1 MSKKKATWIIA
12 GILSVLCFL
21 VFRYYLV
28 FKNAYYFWDICGD
41 GFYYSYPDIC
51 GYADYIAQHIIPS
64 WSFKMGMGQNIFPY
78 VLRDPFDIIL
88 YLGGSANVLY
98 LTIYVEVIKII
109 LAGILFFRYLK
120 LLGFS
125 FYTSLIGCVLFSF
138 CGFVT
143 EGSAWFCF
151 SFEAFNFAL
160 LLLAFELLFIRQKWF
175 LFPFAIFLL
184 CISMPFN
191 LYIYGLFLI
200 FYAILRH
207 FQSGKFDIKKLAGI
221 FTKMFALTLLG
232 ILLSGPFFLQNL
244 LLLLNSPR
252 GAASGLLHNQFSAIP
267 PFQVSDTHQLGTAI
281 LRFFSNDLLG
291 SGSNFKGWDTIIG
304 APLFYCGLLCLL
316 ILPQIFTFLDKRS
329 RIVFAV
335 FLALGL
341 LPVVFPFFRRAIWLF
356 TGDYYRG
363 YSFFVAF
370 LILYCAVHALEHIF
384 QKRTINYKVLL
395 FTAAALLTILLV
407 HPFIKKDIIDNLMLI
422 FVVCMLCAY
431 TIILALLPKVK
442 NANIIWAILLI
453 AVFFEV
459 FISGDVTAN
468 RRDSFSM
475 KWLTTEKV
483 MYRGYALDAI
493 KYIQKNDKTFY
504 RVDKN
509 FDPPTARFTDLNS
522 SQAQGYNSTAS
533 YNSFNE
539 LYYVKYLQL
548 MGIADKNNEAD
559 SRWAIGL
566 LDNPVLESENNVKYF
581 LSVKNYHPAWPAMWD
596 SLTTIGDVTVYKN
609 NFVLPF
615 GYTYDQY
622 ITEKN
627 FEAVSPLQKKFIT
640 LHAFV
645 IKDKETDKVRDLKEY
660 KLADTTKDALDFGS
674 FKDALK
680 GEKDSLSVTEFRDT
694 KISGTINLKDNKLI
708 YLSIPYD
715 EGWHLYVDGKEQE
728 KIIVNGG
735 MTGALLNRGE
745 HRIEMLYKLKYMG
758 IGMLM
763 TIMGVV
769 IFILAYLSFVRRNQ
783 FSKDAHIST

>member
-335 FLALGL
+335 TL
-341 LPVVFPFFRRAIWLF
+341 VPF
-356 TGDYYRG
+356 
-363 YSFFVAF
+363 
-370 LILYCAVHALEHIF
+370 
-384 QKRTINYKVLL
+384 
-395 FTAAALLTILLV
+395 
-407 HPFIKKDIIDNLMLI
+407 
-422 FVVCMLCAY
+422 
-431 TIILALLPKVK
+431 
-442 NANIIWAILLI
+442 
-453 AVFFEV
+453 
-459 FISGDVTAN
+459 
-468 RRDSFSM
+468 
-475 KWLTTEKV
+475 
-483 MYRGYALDAI
+483 
-493 KYIQKNDKTFY
+493 
-504 RVDKN
+504 
-509 FDPPTARFTDLNS
+509 
-522 SQAQGYNSTAS
+522 
-533 YNSFNE
+533 
-539 LYYVKYLQL
+539 
-548 MGIADKNNEAD
+548 
-559 SRWAIGL
+559 
-566 LDNPVLESENNVKYF
+566 
-581 LSVKNYHPAWPAMWD
+581 
-596 SLTTIGDVTVYKN
+596 TV
-609 NFVLPF
+609 P
-615 GYTYDQY
+615 
-622 ITEKN
+622 
-627 FEAVSPLQKKFIT
+627 
-640 LHAFV
+640 
-645 IKDKETDKVRDLKEY
+645 
-660 KLADTTKDALDFGS
+660 
-674 FKDALK
+674 
-680 GEKDSLSVTEFRDT
+680 
-694 KISGTINLKDNKLI
+694 
-708 YLSIPYD
+708 
-715 EGWHLYVDGKEQE
+715 
-728 KIIVNGG
+728 
-735 MTGALLNRGE
+735 
-745 HRIEMLYKLKYMG
+745 
-758 IGMLM
+758 
-763 TIMGVV
+763 
-769 IFILAYLSFVRRNQ
+769 
-783 FSKDAHIST
+783 